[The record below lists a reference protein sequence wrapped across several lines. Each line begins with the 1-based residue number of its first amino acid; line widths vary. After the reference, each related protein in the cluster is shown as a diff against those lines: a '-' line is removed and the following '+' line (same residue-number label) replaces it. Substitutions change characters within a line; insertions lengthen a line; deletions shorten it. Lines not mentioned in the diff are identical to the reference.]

1 MMASSRAG
9 SLTGDL
15 CCTQIVSPKTTHC
28 GSLLAIAIVQTT
40 SIRLK
45 RRGLSC
51 HCLPGW
57 RTPATGPTINGV
69 NLYQARAS
77 AAGATLVNAA
87 RRGRAGAYDSGDLNQ
102 YSSSP
107 SGLLNLSYR
116 VTDDLLT
123 YATLTTLW
131 TAANGGYEGL
141 LGAPR
146 TLGVTGRY
154 DF

>member
-1 MMASSRAG
+1 
-9 SLTGDL
+9 
-15 CCTQIVSPKTTHC
+15 VP
-28 GSLLAIAIVQTT
+28 LLARMAHAGHRANHQ
-40 SIRLK
+40 
-45 RRGLSC
+45 RRQSVSG
-51 HCLPGW
+51 
-57 RTPATGPTINGV
+57 T
-69 NLYQARAS
+69 AS

>member
-1 MMASSRAG
+1 
-9 SLTGDL
+9 
-15 CCTQIVSPKTTHC
+15 
-28 GSLLAIAIVQTT
+28 
-40 SIRLK
+40 
-45 RRGLSC
+45 
-51 HCLPGW
+51 
-57 RTPATGPTINGV
+57 
-69 NLYQARAS
+69 
-77 AAGATLVNAA
+77 
-87 RRGRAGAYDSGDLNQ
+87 LNQ